1 MSYQDGR
8 RVEALE
14 AAVRE
19 LQARG
24 AVAPA
29 APAIDALVA
38 SVRGLREQVDRLEKT
53 VSVLQTKLTERPAL
67 ARRHA

>member
-19 LQARG
+19 LQARA
-24 AVAPA
+24 AVDPA
-29 APAIDALVA
+29 APTIDALVA
-38 SVRGLREQVDRLEKT
+38 SVRGLRERVDQLEA
-53 VSVLQTKLTERPAL
+53 KLRERPAL
-67 ARRHA
+67 TRRHA